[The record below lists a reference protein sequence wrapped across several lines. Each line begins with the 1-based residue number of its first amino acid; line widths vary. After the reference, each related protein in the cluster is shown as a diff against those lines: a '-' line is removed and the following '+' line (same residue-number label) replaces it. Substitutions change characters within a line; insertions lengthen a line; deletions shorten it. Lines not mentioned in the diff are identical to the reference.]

1 MSGDSYF
8 LILISKEGT
17 KYRVYSKPIS
27 LKEID
32 LRTTKYDSKNQL
44 INTIKRN
51 CNIEDEII
59 DVEILRQPNKKK
71 QKFIKEVG
79 PLYKKDKN
87 VLDAD
92 IIGTEFEIMA
102 HNREFILWFINK
114 FFAKIHEKVWFI
126 NKYSKVK
133 NFAGYINTIENMI
146 INQKN
151 YFEELQHLVDMISS
165 SYKGCRN
172 IYLYMQKYK
181 KQKEKSK
188 TSKKETFLT
197 DDEIKKYELMYLKE
211 YERELLDLSDFNHYP
226 ELSPFDDV
234 KIK

>member
-79 PLYKKDKN
+79 PLYKKDKD

-114 FFAKIHEKVWFI
+114 
-126 NKYSKVK
+126 YSKVK
-133 NFAGYINTIENMI
+133 NFVGYINTIENMI

-188 TSKKETFLT
+188 TSKTSKKETFLT

>member
-114 FFAKIHEKVWFI
+114 
-126 NKYSKVK
+126 YSKVK

-151 YFEELQHLVDMISS
+151 YFEELQHLLDMISS

-188 TSKKETFLT
+188 ASKKETFLT

>member
-1 MSGDSYF
+1 
-8 LILISKEGT
+8 
-17 KYRVYSKPIS
+17 
-27 LKEID
+27 
-32 LRTTKYDSKNQL
+32 
-44 INTIKRN
+44 
-51 CNIEDEII
+51 
-59 DVEILRQPNKKK
+59 
-71 QKFIKEVG
+71 
-79 PLYKKDKN
+79 
-87 VLDAD
+87 
-92 IIGTEFEIMA
+92 
-102 HNREFILWFINK
+102 
-114 FFAKIHEKVWFI
+114 
-126 NKYSKVK
+126 
-133 NFAGYINTIENMI
+133 MI

-188 TSKKETFLT
+188 TSKIETFLT

>member
-114 FFAKIHEKVWFI
+114 
-126 NKYSKVK
+126 YSKVK

-188 TSKKETFLT
+188 TSKTSKKETFLT

>member
-79 PLYKKDKN
+79 PLYKKDKD

-102 HNREFILWFINK
+102 HNREFIL
-114 FFAKIHEKVWFI
+114 WFI

-188 TSKKETFLT
+188 TSKTSKKETFLT

>member
-92 IIGTEFEIMA
+92 IIG
-102 HNREFILWFINK
+102 HNREFIL
-114 FFAKIHEKVWFI
+114 WFI

>member
-71 QKFIKEVG
+71 QVG

-92 IIGTEFEIMA
+92 IIGNEFEIMA
-102 HNREFILWFINK
+102 HNREFIL
-114 FFAKIHEKVWFI
+114 WFI

-188 TSKKETFLT
+188 TSKIETFLT

>member
-71 QKFIKEVG
+71 QKFIKEIG

-92 IIGTEFEIMA
+92 IIGNEFEIMA
-102 HNREFILWFINK
+102 HNREFIL
-114 FFAKIHEKVWFI
+114 WFI

-188 TSKKETFLT
+188 TSKTSKKETFLT

>member
-87 VLDAD
+87 VLDTD

-102 HNREFILWFINK
+102 HNREFIL
-114 FFAKIHEKVWFI
+114 WFI

-188 TSKKETFLT
+188 TSKTSKKETFLT

>member
-71 QKFIKEVG
+71 QKFIKEV
-79 PLYKKDKN
+79 
-87 VLDAD
+87 
-92 IIGTEFEIMA
+92 IGTEFEIMA
-102 HNREFILWFINK
+102 HNREFIL
-114 FFAKIHEKVWFI
+114 WFI

>member
-44 INTIKRN
+44 INTIKKN
-51 CNIEDEII
+51 CGIDDEII
-59 DVEILRQPNKKK
+59 DIEILRQPNKNK
-71 QKFIKEVG
+71 QKFIKEKG
-79 PLYKKDKN
+79 PLYKKDRN
-87 VLDAD
+87 VLDMD
-92 IIGTEFEIMA
+92 LIGSEFEIMA
-102 HNREFILWFINK
+102 HDKDFVLWFIN
-114 FFAKIHEKVWFI
+114 IYGV
-126 NKYSKVK
+126 VK
-133 NFAGYINTIENMI
+133 NFTGYTNIIRNMVLYDG
-146 INQKN
+146 N
-151 YFEELQHLVDMISS
+151 YFEELQHLVDLISS

>member
-1 MSGDSYF
+1 
-8 LILISKEGT
+8 
-17 KYRVYSKPIS
+17 
-27 LKEID
+27 
-32 LRTTKYDSKNQL
+32 
-44 INTIKRN
+44 
-51 CNIEDEII
+51 
-59 DVEILRQPNKKK
+59 
-71 QKFIKEVG
+71 
-79 PLYKKDKN
+79 
-87 VLDAD
+87 
-92 IIGTEFEIMA
+92 MA

-114 FFAKIHEKVWFI
+114 
-126 NKYSKVK
+126 YSKVK
-133 NFAGYINTIENMI
+133 NFTGYINTIENMI

>member
-92 IIGTEFEIMA
+92 IIGNEFEIMA

-114 FFAKIHEKVWFI
+114 FFAKIHEKV
-126 NKYSKVK
+126 
-133 NFAGYINTIENMI
+133 
-146 INQKN
+146 
-151 YFEELQHLVDMISS
+151 
-165 SYKGCRN
+165 
-172 IYLYMQKYK
+172 
-181 KQKEKSK
+181 SK
-188 TSKKETFLT
+188 TA
-197 DDEIKKYELMYLKE
+197 
-211 YERELLDLSDFNHYP
+211 
-226 ELSPFDDV
+226 
-234 KIK
+234 